1 MIDALI
7 RWSLRHRVIVVA
19 LATAFL
25 AWGGWTVTRMP
36 LDVLPDLTA
45 PTVTI
50 LAEAPGMDPLE
61 IESLVTFPIESA
73 LNGAAGVRR
82 VRSATAVG
90 VAVVWV
96 EFDWGQEINRARQ
109 TVTEKLSLVS
119 GSLPPDVEPPFLA
132 PVSSI
137 MGEVLFIDLESDR
150 HSPLEVRTIA
160 ETVVRRRLLAVP
172 GVSQVIATGGEQ
184 KQYEVVLDPAR
195 LAAHQVT
202 LEDVERALAAANR
215 NATAGFHVAQ
225 GQEYLVRGV
234 GRLAG
239 IDAIAVVPVKT
250 TGAAPVLVR
259 DVGAVREGA
268 AIKRG
273 EGSHNAR
280 PAVIIGIQKQPAVN
294 TLELTGR
301 IDATLEDIQRALP
314 QGMRIHRDLF
324 RQADFI
330 EQSLRN
336 LFTALIEGAALVI
349 LVVILFLMN
358 IRAAIITLLA
368 LPLSL
373 VAAVIAMDRFGL
385 TINSMSLGGLAIAI
399 GELVDDAIIDVENV
413 VRRLRENAARPEG
426 ERAPILD
433 VVYQA
438 STEIRHSVVFAT
450 VIVVLVFLPLFML
463 SSVEGRLLRPL
474 GFGYVVALV
483 ASLIVALT
491 VTPVL
496 SSWLLPHSRLIASG
510 GEPRL
515 TQRLKAVYERW
526 LAQAFAWWRLVL
538 GTAAALLVAAV
549 VAILAAGRS
558 FLPEFNEGALT
569 VSAVTIPGT
578 SLADAN
584 ALGNALE
591 RLLLGVPEVTSTA
604 RRTGRAE
611 LDEHVQGVESAEI
624 DVRLAMKDRPRD
636 AVLEEL
642 RQRVS
647 LLPGANVTI
656 GQPISHRIDHMLSG
670 TRANIAVKI
679 FGDDLLTL
687 RQLAASVQSEMAQV
701 DGVVDLSAE
710 AQTDIPTITVKPDPG
725 AAARHGLE
733 TGAVAAALQTAR
745 VGRVVGQIL
754 EGRIA
759 FPLVVRYATDATDAT
774 DATGATD
781 ATPAGDLASIGRT
794 RIQTPDRRQ
803 IPLASVATIREDRGP
818 NFVMR
823 ENVQRRIVV
832 QSNVSGR
839 DLRGVVNDIQARVA
853 RNVRLPRGYH
863 VEYGGQ
869 FESEAQA
876 SRQLLLLSI
885 GVIVAIFF
893 ILSAAFGSPRDGLLI
908 MLNLPL
914 ALIGGVIGVYL
925 AGGVL
930 SVASIVGFITLFGIA
945 TRNGIMLVSHIRHLQ
960 EHEGVTDFQTAVVR
974 GATERLVPILMTAL
988 AAGLALVPIALSAG
1002 QPGSEIQAPMA
1013 MVIMFGLA
1021 SSTALNMIVVPVV
1034 YARFG
1039 RPVSAET
1046 ASILPS
1052 RILTTRSA
1060 STSAS
1065 SR

>member
-1 MIDALI
+1 MIDRLI
-7 RWSLRHRVIVVA
+7 RWSLSHRALVVA
-19 LATAFL
+19 LAAAFL
-25 AWGGWTVTRMP
+25 VWGGWTAVRIP

-90 VAVVWV
+90 VTVVWV
-96 EFDWGQEINRARQ
+96 EFDWGQDINRARQ

-119 GSLPPDVEPPFLA
+119 GSLPPNVEPPFLA

-150 HSPLEVRTIA
+150 HSPLELRTLA

-184 KQYEVVLDPAR
+184 KQFEVLLDPTR
-195 LAAHQVT
+195 LAAHEVT
-202 LEDVERALAAANR
+202 IGDVEAALTAANR
-215 NATAGFHVAQ
+215 NATAGFQVAQ
-225 GQEYLVRGV
+225 GQEYLVRGI
-234 GRLAG
+234 GRLDG
-239 IDAIAVVPVKT
+239 VDAIAAVAVKST
-250 TGAAPVLVR
+250 ASAPVRVS
-259 DVGAVREGA
+259 DVGVVREGA
-268 AIKRG
+268 ALKRG
-273 EGSHNAR
+273 EGSHNAK
-280 PAVIIGIQKQPAVN
+280 PAVILGIQKQPAVN
-294 TLELTGR
+294 TLELTER
-301 IDATLEDIQRALP
+301 IEATLDDIQRSLP
-314 QGMRIHRDLF
+314 SGVQIHRDLF

-330 EQSLRN
+330 EQSLNN
-336 LFTALIEGAALVI
+336 LFTAFMEGAGLVI
-349 LVVILFLMN
+349 VVVIVFLMN
-358 IRAAIITLLA
+358 ARAAAITLVA

-385 TINSMSLGGLAIAI
+385 TINTMSLGGLAIAI

-413 VRRLRENAARPEG
+413 VRRLRENAGRPDA
-426 ERAPILD
+426 ERLPVLG
-433 VVYQA
+433 VVYRA

-450 VIVVLVFLPLFML
+450 VIVALVFLPLFML
-463 SSVEGRLLRPL
+463 TSVEGRLLRPL
-474 GFGYVVALV
+474 GFGYVVALG
-483 ASLIVALT
+483 ASLVVALT

-496 SSWLLPHSRLIASG
+496 CSWLLPKSRLITSG
-510 GEPRL
+510 LEPVL
-515 TQRLKAVYERW
+515 THRLKAVYARW
-526 LAQAFAWWRLVL
+526 LDHALRYWQPVL
-538 GTAAALLVAAV
+538 MGAAALLVVAV
-549 VAILAAGRS
+549 AGMFALGRS

-578 SLADAN
+578 SLADSN

-591 RLLLGVPEVTSTA
+591 RLMLSVPEVTSTS

-624 DVRLAMKDRPRD
+624 DVRLEMKERPREG
-636 AVLEEL
+636 VLEEL
-642 RQRVS
+642 RQKVS
-647 LLPGANVTI
+647 LLPGTNVTI

-679 FGDDLLTL
+679 FGDDLQTL
-687 RQLAASVQSEMAQV
+687 RQLARQVHAEMAQV
-701 DGVVDLSAE
+701 AGVVDLAAE
-710 AQTDIPTITVKPDPG
+710 AQTDIPTLKVRVDPA
-725 AAARHGLE
+725 AAARQGLE
-733 TGAVAAALQTAR
+733 TGAVVDAMQMAR
-745 VGRVVGQIL
+745 VGHTVGQIL
-754 EGRIA
+754 EGQVA
-759 FPLVVRYATDATDAT
+759 FPLVVRYAFSAATELDAVAT
-774 DATGATD
+774 
-781 ATPAGDLASIGRT
+781 T

-803 IPLASVATIREDRGP
+803 IPLSTVASIQEDRGP

-839 DLRGVVNDIQARVA
+839 DLRSVVNEIQERVG
-853 RNVRLPRGYH
+853 RDVRLPEGYH
-863 VEYGGQ
+863 IEYGGQ

-876 SRQLLLLSI
+876 SRQLLWLSLAV
-885 GVIVAIFF
+885 VIAIFF
-893 ILSAAFGSPRDGLLI
+893 ILSAAFQSSRDSLLI

-914 ALIGGVIGVYL
+914 ALIGGVAGVYL

-960 EHEGVTDFQTAVVR
+960 EHEGVTERRTAVVR

-1002 QPGSEIQAPMA
+1002 EPGSEIQAPMA
-1013 MVIMFGLA
+1013 MVIMCGLLT
-1021 SSTALNMIVVPVV
+1021 STALNMIVVPIV
-1034 YARFG
+1034 YERFG
-1039 RPVSAET
+1039 RRSVVMTAE
-1046 ASILPS
+1046 P
-1052 RILTTRSA
+1052 
-1060 STSAS
+1060 
-1065 SR
+1065 

>member
-1 MIDALI
+1 MIDGLI
-7 RWSLRHRVIVVA
+7 RWSLRHRTIVVA
-19 LATAFL
+19 LAAAFL
-25 AWGGWTVTRMP
+25 IWGGWTASRIP

-96 EFDWGQEINRARQ
+96 EFDWGHDINRARQ

-150 HSPLEVRTIA
+150 HSALELRTAA
-160 ETVVRRRLLAVP
+160 EAVVRRRLLAVP
-172 GVSQVIATGGEQ
+172 GVSQVIATGGDQ

-202 LEDVERALAAANR
+202 LEEVERALTAANQ
-215 NATAGFHVAQ
+215 NATAGFQVAQ

-234 GRLAG
+234 GRLG
-239 IDAIAVVPVKT
+239 DTDAIAAVTVQT
-250 TGAAPVLVR
+250 TDAVPVLVR
-259 DVGAVREGA
+259 DVALVREGA
-268 AIKRG
+268 AVKRG
-273 EGSHNAR
+273 EGSHNAK
-280 PAVIIGIQKQPAVN
+280 PAVIIGIQKQPGAN
-294 TLELTGR
+294 TLELTKG
-301 IDATLEDIQRALP
+301 IEATLDDIQRALP
-314 QGMRIHRDLF
+314 AGMQIHRDLF

-330 EQSLRN
+330 EQSLSN
-336 LFTALIEGAALVI
+336 LFTAFTEGAVLVI
-349 LVVILFLMN
+349 VVVVVFLMN
-358 IRAAIITLLA
+358 ARAAVITLLA

-385 TINSMSLGGLAIAI
+385 TINTMSLGGLAIAI

-413 VRRLRENAARPEG
+413 LRRLRENAL
-426 ERAPILD
+426 RAESDRMPVLE
-433 VVYQA
+433 VVYRA
-438 STEIRHSVVFAT
+438 SSEIRHSVVFAT
-450 VIVVLVFLPLFML
+450 AIVALVFLPLFML

-474 GFGYVVALV
+474 GLGYVVALA
-483 ASLIVALT
+483 ASLVVALT

-496 SSWLLPHSRLIASG
+496 CSWFLANPGSASG
-510 GEPRL
+510 TEPKL
-515 TQRLKAVYERW
+515 IQHLKAAYARW
-526 LAQAFAWWRLVL
+526 LEHAFTHWRPVL
-538 GTAAALLVAAV
+538 AAAAALLVAALV
-549 VAILAAGRS
+549 GILSAGRA

-584 ALGNALE
+584 ALGSALE
-591 RLLLGVPEVTSTA
+591 RLMLSVPEVTSTA

-624 DVRLAMKDRPRD
+624 DVRLRMKDRSRE
-636 AVLEEL
+636 AVLGEL
-642 RQRVS
+642 RQKAS
-647 LLPGANVTI
+647 LLPGTNVTI

-679 FGDDLLTL
+679 FGDDLPTL
-687 RQLAASVQSEMAQV
+687 RQLASQV
-701 DGVVDLSAE
+701 RGQMLQVGGVVDLATE
-710 AQTDIPTITVKPDPG
+710 QQTDIPTIKVRVDPA
-725 AAARHGLE
+725 AAARQGLE
-733 TGAVAAALQTAR
+733 PGSVTEALQTAR
-745 VGRVVGQIL
+745 VGHAVGQIL
-754 EGRIA
+754 EGQVA
-759 FPLVVRYATDATDAT
+759 FPLVVRYAVEESTTLDA
-774 DATGATD
+774 
-781 ATPAGDLASIGRT
+781 IGT
-794 RIQTPDRRQ
+794 TLIQTPDRRQ
-803 IPLASVATIREDRGP
+803 IPLSSVATIQEDRGP

-839 DLRGVVNDIQARVA
+839 DVRSVVNDIQQRVGQH
-853 RNVRLPRGYH
+853 VTLPRGYH
-863 VEYGGQ
+863 IEYGGQ

-876 SRQLLLLSI
+876 SRQLLWLSL
-885 GVIVAIFF
+885 GVVVAIFF
-893 ILSAAFGSPRDGLLI
+893 ILSAAFGSSRDGLLI

-914 ALIGGVIGVYL
+914 ALIGGVAGVWL

-960 EHEGVTDFQTAVVR
+960 EHEGVNDFKTAVMR

-1002 QPGSEIQAPMA
+1002 EPGSEIQAPMA
-1013 MVIMFGLA
+1013 TVILFGLS
-1021 SSTALNMIVVPVV
+1021 SSTALNMIVVPIL
-1034 YARFG
+1034 YERFG
-1039 RPVSAET
+1039 RRTAGSAPE
-1046 ASILPS
+1046 I
-1052 RILTTRSA
+1052 
-1060 STSAS
+1060 
-1065 SR
+1065 